1 MTDGHQS
8 IRFCVL
14 ATTPGRKVSGEAGGS
29 PMIELHRQIIDRC
42 DKQIRVLESIRTT
55 VWIFP
60 WLVVAAVALSFCN
73 AIVSL

>member
-1 MTDGHQS
+1 
-8 IRFCVL
+8 
-14 ATTPGRKVSGEAGGS
+14 
-29 PMIELHRQIIDRC
+29 MIELHRQIIDRC